1 MNRQLN
7 AKVMYP
13 TLGHT
18 VLTTGQDVYR
28 DSDVEVIVHVGEH
41 HYEFYDTATD
51 GEKYYAEGSLD
62 IQDGKLVDYDGV
74 GSLPT
79 VIMDILSNEWDI
91 DVMEVYDNDGQPNKY
106 TLFKY
111 RIDGKA
117 FDDWNDAREYI
128 HSLNLDREANRAKF
142 NSIQEL

>member
-7 AKVMYP
+7 AKVTYP

-18 VLTTGQDVYR
+18 VLSTGQDVYR

-41 HYEFYDTATD
+41 HYEFYDVATG

-79 VIMDILSNEWDI
+79 VIMDMLCNEWHI

-106 TLFKY
+106 TLFSYEVGDKVFECG
-111 RIDGKA
+111 R
-117 FDDWNDAREYI
+117 DAMDYV
-128 HSLNLDREANRAKF
+128 HSLNLDRVAHRAMMK
-142 NSIQEL
+142 SILKP

>member
-7 AKVMYP
+7 AKVTYP

-18 VLTTGQDVYR
+18 VLSTGQDVYR
-28 DSDVEVIVHVGEH
+28 DSDVEVIVHVGEY
-41 HYEFYDTATD
+41 HYEFYDVATR

-79 VIMDILSNEWDI
+79 VIMDMLSNEWDI

-106 TLFKY
+106 TLFNYEVGDKVFE
-111 RIDGKA
+111 DGR
-117 FDDWNDAREYI
+117 DAMDYI
-128 HSLNLDREANRAKF
+128 HSLNLDSDAFRTMMQ
-142 NSIQEL
+142 SILNP